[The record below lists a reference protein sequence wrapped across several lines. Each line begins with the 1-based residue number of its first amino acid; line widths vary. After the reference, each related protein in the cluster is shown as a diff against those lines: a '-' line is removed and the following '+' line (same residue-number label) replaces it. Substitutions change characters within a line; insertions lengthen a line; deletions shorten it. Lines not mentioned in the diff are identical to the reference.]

1 MDCSAIVLNKLLTDR
16 DLDIWAKLKLAFLD
30 SAYSSLYSAISRYYD
45 RYSNIPSFEE
55 LELTIREGAGQKTLA
70 TLKLIDEPD
79 ISAEVALDALVDQY
93 TQNQTINLLEKFVDK
108 LPIYD
113 TAEIK
118 DNLSSIVLHLDE
130 KTLTTEGVY
139 NMADIMLFRTS
150 DELDRERVHLGL
162 NNTFDAVL
170 GGVARQELILIG
182 GERGAGKSITSS
194 NICANQ
200 YEMGNTCVYFSIEMI
215 AHETFERKMAMLS
228 GVPYMALKQNKL
240 SAEDLLKV
248 IKTRAKMFED
258 SQELV
263 IDFMKHRDRF
273 KFEKEL
279 ITSKKLK
286 EDNQIIIID
295 DRALS
300 LTSIDL
306 HLGKLK
312 ARFGDKLTVGVVDYL
327 NQVVVPEGS
336 HQFDWKPQIVVSKKL
351 KELARKHEI
360 VIVSPYQ
367 IDATGEAR
375 FARGILDAADI
386 AIVMKPN
393 KKEDNA
399 LSFDT
404 TKIRGGP
411 PMFFTSPINWDTLK
425 ISSTPIERPHK
436 DEESTSKKQIRRA
449 KSKVEEPARDSPPWS
464 ED

>member
-16 DLDIWAKLKLAFLD
+16 DLDVWAKLKLAFLD

-45 RYSNIPSFEE
+45 KYSNIPSFEE

-215 AHETFERKMAMLS
+215 AHETLERKMAMLS
-228 GVPYMALKQNKL
+228 NVPYMALKQNKL

-248 IKTRAKMFED
+248 IRTRAKMFED

-263 IDFMKHRDRF
+263 MDYMKHRDRF
-273 KFEKEL
+273 KFEKDL

-295 DRALS
+295 DRALT

-312 ARFGDKLTVGVVDYL
+312 ARFADKLTVCVVDYL
-327 NQVVVPEGS
+327 NQIVVPEGS

-351 KELARKHEI
+351 KELARKHEVVMI
-360 VIVSPYQ
+360 SPYQ
-367 IDATGEAR
+367 IDASGEAR
-375 FARGILDAADI
+375 FAKGILDAADI

-436 DEESTSKKQIRRA
+436 DEEDKPKKQIRRA
-449 KSKVEEPARDSPPWS
+449 KGKVEESASDKPPWS
-464 ED
+464 E